1 MKIYG
6 NDEILKNGYSSKTPK
21 NEQTT
26 DTDFKNILKESVE
39 KSTEKPSEIQ
49 PTTLLDPISAIRFN
63 PLSPQDKNITI
74 ERVENLLNLLENYR
88 QQLKNPN
95 VTLRTIEPLMNTIAD
110 EKDQLSAKLDS
121 IPNEDGLK
129 AILNQTLIAA
139 SLEVIKFNRGDYIT
153 S

>member
-6 NDEILKNGYSSKTPK
+6 NDEIPKNGYSSKTPK

-26 DTDFKNILKESVE
+26 DADFKNILKESVE

-49 PTTLLDPISAIRFN
+49 PATLLDPISAIRFN
-63 PLSPQDKNITI
+63 PLSPQDKNITV

-95 VTLRTIEPLMNTIAD
+95 VTLRTIEPL
-110 EKDQLSAKLDS
+110 SAKLDS

-129 AILNQTLIAA
+129 DLLNQTLIAA

>member
-1 MKIYG
+1 MKIDG
-6 NDEILKNGYSSKTPK
+6 NDEILKNGYTAKTPK

-26 DTDFKNILKESVE
+26 DVDFKNILKESVE
-39 KSTEKPSEIQ
+39 KSTEAPAEIQ

-63 PLSPQDKNITI
+63 PLSAQDKNIMV

-88 QQLKNPN
+88 QQLKNSN
-95 VTLRTIEPLMNTIAD
+95 VTLRTLEPIMHSIAA

-129 AILNQTLIAA
+129 DILNQTLITA

>member
-6 NDEILKNGYSSKTPK
+6 NDEIPKNGYSSKPPK

-26 DTDFKNILKESVE
+26 DAEFKNILKESVE
-39 KSTEKPSEIQ
+39 KSTEKPSEIE
-49 PTTLLDPISAIRFN
+49 PATLLDPISAIRFN
-63 PLSPQDKNITI
+63 PLSPQDKNITV

-129 AILNQTLIAA
+129 DLLNQTLIAA